1 MWSEEEEADYLN
13 EKRDRCTVDHYIT
26 NSCRSL
32 RVCVCVRAVLRARVR
47 QGRASL
53 AMRRQLTV
61 RDVAGSM
68 CNHGAG
74 SWQSPGS
81 STPSDASTLDETH
94 MHTPCTAPARHS
106 T

>member
-1 MWSEEEEADYLN
+1 MWSAEKEADYFN

-32 RVCVCVRAVLRARVR
+32 RACVCVRAVVGARVR

-68 CNHGAG
+68 C
-74 SWQSPGS
+74 
-81 STPSDASTLDETH
+81 
-94 MHTPCTAPARHS
+94 
-106 T
+106 